1 MLLDPYLEPWHRA
14 VISAARSM
22 SFDESSSSDGSS
34 SGSSLSVDETLVY
47 EVRCALQLAVG
58 RICRHEDDDAAEEE
72 RGCRRV
78 EFSNEAIKAL
88 TDLTYHFATASLA
101 NDVVAFS
108 KHARRQTVKTD
119 DVLLVCRKNKHATK
133 ELKAI
138 VAENPDLYETKP
150 RSNTS
155 KRGNVSK
162 KRPPKSSSMKAKSK
176 ANKHHSQ
183 MQSSSSSSESS
194 GDELLNGKLSKQ
206 GARRHK
212 RASSFGSSHDSSD
225 SELFPTHQSKSKKS
239 QIPKGK
245 SKTNQASTGLS
256 DSESE
261 DMGDSMSSTMVVDLC
276 DD

>member
-1 MLLDPYLEPWHRA
+1 
-14 VISAARSM
+14 M
-22 SFDESSSSDGSS
+22 SLDESSSSDGDGSSSSS
-34 SGSSLSVDETLVY
+34 SGESHAVDEALVY

-58 RICRHEDDDAAEEE
+58 RICRDEDDDAGDEE

-78 EFSNEAIKAL
+78 DTTNEAINAL
-88 TDLTYHFATASLA
+88 TDLTYHFASSSLA

-119 DVLLVCRKNKHATK
+119 DVLLVCRKNKQVMK

-138 VAENPDLYETKP
+138 VAENPDVYNETAKKP

-162 KRPPKSSSMKAKSK
+162 KKPPKSKSK
-176 ANKHHSQ
+176 AKKHHSQ
-183 MQSSSSSSESS
+183 KQSLSSSPSSESS
-194 GDELLNGKLSKQ
+194 GDELLNGKLNKK
-206 GARRHK
+206 GARKHK
-212 RASSFGSSHDSSD
+212 IASSFDSSHDSSD
-225 SELFPTHQSKSKKS
+225 SEMFPTHQSKTKKS
-239 QIPKGK
+239 QVPK
-245 SKTNQASTGLS
+245 SKRKTNKASTGLG

-261 DMGDSMSSTMVVDLC
+261 DMGDSMSDTLVVDLC

>member
-1 MLLDPYLEPWHRA
+1 
-14 VISAARSM
+14 M

-162 KRPPKSSSMKAKSK
+162 KRPSKSSSMKAKSK

-194 GDELLNGKLSKQ
+194 GDELLNGKLSKK

-212 RASSFGSSHDSSD
+212 RASSFDSSHDSSD
-225 SELFPTHQSKSKKS
+225 SELFPTHQSKSKKKS
-239 QIPKGK
+239 QVPKGK
-245 SKTNQASTGLS
+245 RKTNQESTGLS